1 MAALMMTVAG
11 GGVKSVEVDV
21 IDGAGKEAGGRDS

>member
-1 MAALMMTVAG
+1 MMTVARQEQG
-11 GGVKSVEVDV
+11 TIEIDV